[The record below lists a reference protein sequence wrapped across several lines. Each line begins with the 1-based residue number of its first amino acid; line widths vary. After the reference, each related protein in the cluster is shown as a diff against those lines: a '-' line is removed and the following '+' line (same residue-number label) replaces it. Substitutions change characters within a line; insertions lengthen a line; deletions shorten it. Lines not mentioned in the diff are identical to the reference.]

1 MAFPITRRK
10 DDEKIMRKSWITISL
25 ILLCASQMV
34 FSKNYYRYKNDA
46 GQTEIKDKI
55 TRHME
60 LVGYDVISETGKLI
74 KHVAPTKTLAELDAD
89 RLERIAEKNKEIEA
103 TRQRHRDA
111 DLLRQFNSIGDI
123 IRNRDSQLLALEQ
136 RIRIQHSKEDLLNL
150 QLEDQQQQAATY
162 ERLGQK
168 VSKSIL
174 ADIKASQDQ
183 IANNQVNTS
192 LLEKEKIRVEK
203 SFERDIIRY
212 KELESVRI
220 ALRKNAREKQE
231 EEPVIFDCPDDQAC
245 NRAWQLAQIYAR
257 DHATGKIEIITN
269 TLILTSRPTKDTDI
283 ALSFSRIPA
292 PENKMLIVLEVSCSE
307 KESGVEFC
315 KSAKVKGIRNNYLE
329 YIKRR
334 LKS

>member
-1 MAFPITRRK
+1 MK
-10 DDEKIMRKSWITISL
+10 KIWLTISL
-25 ILLCASQMV
+25 ILLCAAQTV
-34 FSKNYYRYKNDA
+34 LAKNYYRYKNEA
-46 GQTEIKDKI
+46 GRVEIKDKI
-55 TRHME
+55 NRQME
-60 LVGYDVISETGKLI
+60 SVGYDVISESGKLI
-74 KHVAPTKTLAELDAD
+74 RHVEPTKTLAELDAD
-89 RLERIAEKNKEIEA
+89 RLKIIEERNKEVEA
-103 TRQRHRDA
+103 TQQRHRDA
-111 DLLRQFNSIGDI
+111 ELLRQFSSIGDI

-168 VSKSIL
+168 VAKTIL
-174 ADIKASQDQ
+174 KDIKASQDQ
-183 IANNQVNTS
+183 IVNNQLNTQ

-220 ALRKNAREKQE
+220 ALRKNARVKQG
-231 EEPVIFDCPDDQAC
+231 EEPIIFDCPNEKVC

-269 TLILTSRPTKDTDI
+269 TLILTSRPIKDSDI
-283 ALSFSRIPA
+283 AISFSRIPA
-292 PENKMLIVLEVSCSE
+292 EENKMQIVLEVSCSAE
-307 KESGVEFC
+307 EPGVEFC
-315 KSAKVKGIRNNYLE
+315 KTPKVKGIRENYLE
-329 YIKRR
+329 YLKLR

>member
-1 MAFPITRRK
+1 MG
-10 DDEKIMRKSWITISL
+10 KIGITISL
-25 ILLCASQMV
+25 ILLCASQIV
-34 FSKNYYRYKNDA
+34 SAKNYYRYKNDA
-46 GQTEIKDKI
+46 GQVEIKDKI
-55 TRHME
+55 NRKME
-60 LVGYDVISETGKLI
+60 LVGYDVISESGKLI
-74 KHVAPTKTLAELDAD
+74 KHIPPTKTLAELDAD
-89 RLERIAEKNKEIEA
+89 RLRRLEERNKEIEA
-103 TRQRHRDA
+103 TQQRHRDA
-111 DLLRQFNSIGDI
+111 DLLRQFSSIGDI

-168 VSKSIL
+168 VAKTIL
-174 ADIKASQDQ
+174 KDIQASQDQ
-183 IANNQVNTS
+183 ITNNRDNTV

-231 EEPVIFDCPDDQAC
+231 EEPIIFDCPNDQVC

-269 TLILTSRPTKDTDI
+269 TLILTSRPTEDSDI
-283 ALSFSRIPA
+283 AISFSRIPA
-292 PENKMLIVLEVSCSE
+292 PDNKMLIVLEVSCST
-307 KESGVEFC
+307 KEPGVEFC
-315 KSAKVKGIRNNYLE
+315 KTAKVKGIRKNYLE
-329 YIKRR
+329 YLKLRIK
-334 LKS
+334 S